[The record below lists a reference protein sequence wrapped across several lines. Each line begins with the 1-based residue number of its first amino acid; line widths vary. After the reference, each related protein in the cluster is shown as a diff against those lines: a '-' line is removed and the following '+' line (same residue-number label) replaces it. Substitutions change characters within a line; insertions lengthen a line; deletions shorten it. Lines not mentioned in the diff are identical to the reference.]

1 MARQLTVISGSGSAR
16 EHKVLQPD
24 DQLKHFKNV
33 TGAVLQDAQDTW
45 ADLWKELQGEVVDGV
60 VLLTNGRQALQPKSG
75 WPQFLEKMW
84 LLKHQL
90 DYARRFCEGKV

>member
-1 MARQLTVISGSGSAR
+1 MARQLTVISGSGPVKER
-16 EHKVLQPD
+16 KVLQPD

-33 TGAVLQDAQDTW
+33 AGVVLQDAQDTW
-45 ADLWKELQGEVVDGV
+45 ADLWEELQGEAVDGV
-60 VLLTNGRQALQPKSG
+60 VVLGDGRQAPRPKSG

-90 DYARRFCEGKV
+90 DYARRFCEGRV